1 MKRIIAVTVALIFTS
16 QVFAQNYSSLHNL
29 VIKFYGYQRA
39 GLKDGR
45 SYNLNNME
53 EHKGDNYNGSPL
65 DGGWYDA
72 GDYIKF
78 GMPLSYT
85 VYCLLKGYDIWPS
98 SYEDNYSM
106 SYGSADGI
114 PDILNEVKF
123 ATDYL
128 MKAVINENTV
138 ILDVGNG
145 GDEHDTWGVKYG
157 SGRSGGQIHT
167 CSGADIP
174 ATYSA
179 CLALM
184 STLYRK
190 HSESYADSCLEKAK
204 TAFSFAKKKYDA
216 GQHFCN
222 PQPGDFYSYK
232 DDQGNE
238 QKNINERIAAC
249 GVELY
254 RASDDSDPNM
264 NTYETWARKSIVSMS
279 TNMGYSFIGPLASFE
294 VWRQGLGGSGA
305 LSTNI
310 GFITSKIHTS
320 GSFKDVYQNSG
331 WGTARDVPTAAMEFG
346 MAYVTTSD
354 QNARDIYLNHAKNH
368 IKWVTGDV
376 SYNNYNGG
384 KASFVIGHGSNYP
397 TSVHYR
403 PTYSGPRGGV
413 VSGPGPDGAWYDGH
427 ENYQYTEVA
436 LDYNAGI
443 AGAVAFL
450 KAVSSASLVTN
461 DFTVTPSTDLDL
473 STGKATIKAGFSKS
487 VSWKITILG
496 GCGTKTLSGNGSSI
510 NAEWDGSADEGYFLG
525 GEEVIMRL
533 ELDENIPAIDIVK
546 IKAKTIRIE
555 KAKKIPQK
563 DGDVVV
569 DDFEDSDTINVLG
582 GNWITFST
590 STSTAHRT
598 IKGFA
603 NEENSRAIKVTHSVV
618 SDGPSLNSGIKAT
631 FNSEGTPVSLG
642 SPKSIYFDLK
652 ASHPCNVRVELEQ
665 QNILDTAY
673 YGAVIPVTTAMNSYR
688 LEISDFFQPDW
699 KTADVPL
706 DLNNIVALRFT
717 VYDSVG
723 MLRNLF
729 LDNVA
734 IEDLTV
740 SGTRVSSKP
749 VSQSFRP
756 LISSNVLTY
765 NWVPNI
771 TEGAVKVSIFNI
783 AGRRVISQSLNPVSG
798 KPVSVS
804 LHGLPKGIYT
814 AIHTADGKMIGKNL
828 KLTVCE

>member
-39 GLKDGR
+39 GLKDGI

-204 TAFSFAKKKYDA
+204 TAFRFAKKKYDA

-222 PQPGDFYSYK
+222 PQGSFYSYK

-264 NTYETWARKSIVSMS
+264 NTYEAWARKSVVALS

-294 VWRQGLGGSGA
+294 VWRQGLGTSGA

-346 MAYVTTSD
+346 MAYVTTS
-354 QNARDIYLNHAKNH
+354 
-368 IKWVTGDV
+368 
-376 SYNNYNGG
+376 
-384 KASFVIGHGSNYP
+384 
-397 TSVHYR
+397 
-403 PTYSGPRGGV
+403 
-413 VSGPGPDGAWYDGH
+413 
-427 ENYQYTEVA
+427 
-436 LDYNAGI
+436 
-443 AGAVAFL
+443 
-450 KAVSSASLVTN
+450 
-461 DFTVTPSTDLDL
+461 
-473 STGKATIKAGFSKS
+473 
-487 VSWKITILG
+487 
-496 GCGTKTLSGNGSSI
+496 
-510 NAEWDGSADEGYFLG
+510 
-525 GEEVIMRL
+525 
-533 ELDENIPAIDIVK
+533 
-546 IKAKTIRIE
+546 
-555 KAKKIPQK
+555 
-563 DGDVVV
+563 
-569 DDFEDSDTINVLG
+569 
-582 GNWITFST
+582 
-590 STSTAHRT
+590 
-598 IKGFA
+598 
-603 NEENSRAIKVTHSVV
+603 
-618 SDGPSLNSGIKAT
+618 
-631 FNSEGTPVSLG
+631 
-642 SPKSIYFDLK
+642 
-652 ASHPCNVRVELEQ
+652 
-665 QNILDTAY
+665 
-673 YGAVIPVTTAMNSYR
+673 
-688 LEISDFFQPDW
+688 
-699 KTADVPL
+699 
-706 DLNNIVALRFT
+706 
-717 VYDSVG
+717 
-723 MLRNLF
+723 
-729 LDNVA
+729 
-734 IEDLTV
+734 
-740 SGTRVSSKP
+740 
-749 VSQSFRP
+749 
-756 LISSNVLTY
+756 
-765 NWVPNI
+765 
-771 TEGAVKVSIFNI
+771 
-783 AGRRVISQSLNPVSG
+783 
-798 KPVSVS
+798 
-804 LHGLPKGIYT
+804 
-814 AIHTADGKMIGKNL
+814 
-828 KLTVCE
+828 